1 MAERPSKYGTE
12 FAIKAVQGTPCSPD
26 ELMINLKRLVENYMK
41 LPHYSLIFLIL
52 WTVASHATLDDI
64 PINLSQA
71 IEVPLHWENIKG
83 DWALAPGQSVTVQL
97 MPGKWLR
104 IHNPD
109 ETFAN
114 NAFEISMSTG
124 TGLYAYLPVHI
135 VEQGHSILIS
145 PDPTLPRLV
154 RIKRGKQHKQAQT
167 FALFTSRYKPVISPK
182 TVISLQ
188 THKQSLLLMPQRIF
202 KDFWFIQAGTKPLE
216 VKLQG
221 PIRVTLESRLIYP
234 PTESALAQDYQISA
248 QLDAKSDDLI
258 QILEFETGAETE
270 QQLTIDG
277 KAPVLGRLQVGY
289 LDIPKGEHSLRL
301 TSSANLYI
309 RLLRE
314 QSFDY
319 LFPDLNRPEPDN
331 KAELPEWIKR
341 ASWQLTE
348 KELSVLVSK
357 RPNTMMEIEKIALR
371 LAQDNSRRE
380 GGLLG
385 AMILREAFKRYPSE
399 SKIRRL
405 ANSLLGKHSF
415 YRDLLPW
422 KTAPSLFARF
432 IPYQLRPPELP
443 NLPLIVAEQHQEAYL
458 KRIPGA
464 YFTPL
469 SIKKACAAQQ
479 LYKLPRRTVPSLL
492 RIVVKEPN
500 RLQKSQILWVQFDN
514 SPPVMMEVIP
524 QHLELDKKNYR
535 FNQGEAGLSML
546 ALDHGTPFASLINAG
561 YFVLDL
567 PSKVRQ
573 IKVWQPS
580 CATESLHI
588 ALQYRAARPFRLDES
603 EYESITS
610 QFETE
615 QQFFQYFVN
624 SLGADQRKTQAGYLY
639 NHWLPLIRFLK
650 ARKKHFRAAINPQN
664 REKLQLLNLQTLD
677 NLQQE
682 ARKAQTE
689 KRWLVALEFW
699 SRIAQGT
706 RGKSQREAELAR
718 IKALEQLGE
727 LFLAKRLLQELYL
740 VSPDP
745 ILSQQAF
752 RILLSREQNPLAK
765 IPPLATE
772 VLRNPTPAMLTQ
784 LAHVLV
790 ENGYYDYAFMIG
802 MALPSASRPH
812 ALMLE
817 LTYRFGWWHS
827 FEQLLAKVSK
837 EKQRLWQG
845 YRAQKQGDYAA
856 ALEFWGGAGGKDLAN
871 ALQKGRQIRQQL
883 QGQFKEGAIIAWERW
898 QAAHPGPKE
907 WKTATTLV
915 KDYARSELIYGIEQ
929 DLFFKVFISQINRP
943 VKLQIPGPM
952 RVRLQFRT
960 LHEPNNNQPLD
971 AWVHVKE
978 LTASKPHIV
987 RLNNIL
993 PSDGLR
999 IVGEAQ
1005 KLGHQTTQVFEF
1017 GPGLHEVEVSAI
1029 NLPIAIKVQAEK
1041 PRLPLAVLP
1050 PINEETLVA
1059 ALKNDKLVFKNALEK
1074 CGCLNCVLVI
1084 PPCIAIHSTPRRFP
1098 KLQRGDKKLLHQWRL
1113 RGQVDDAKPIKD
1125 ILKRMTLLL
1134 WAAEQQPSQ
1143 ALVVEGESLFRQYPQ
1158 TPHLR
1163 SLWAALRAKTQWKSV
1178 QTIES
1183 SAGIHFVEM
1192 QGWQPESSSLR
1203 IRKALLRN
1211 VTENEQIITGYNPMG
1226 LSMFNLSATTLK
1238 LRLRMDD
1245 VISFKPIPM
1254 SVLYWLDNEPRRR
1267 LRLTP
1272 MQASKTLEIQ
1282 VPEGD
1287 HILYVAIEKPVA
1299 NQFLRIRINDSAPL
1313 IQKYERR
1320 YQVSTQEE
1328 PLIVNVKG
1336 PNWLRIS
1343 EWHPT
1348 HIDTRYQQVGEGWH
1362 RLSFPP
1368 VKGQTMALLRL
1379 HEMVP
1384 KDENEKQPEV
1394 QLRQLQIV
1402 AESLPEQHL
1411 YVYEETKPTR
1421 KGDFPLRLDVR
1432 DGIPLSEQRK
1442 DSRSFTASLRRR
1454 QNVEEDDIQ
1463 FQDIFELST
1472 TYRSFDEVSR
1482 DYLKSKWLVRFN
1494 EEGDI
1499 TLGAKRD
1506 LHYKQ
1511 AQGRPFALRL
1521 SGSIYA
1527 QKVWDGDLEWHG
1539 LVKGSLSQYWRINL
1553 KSYHVP
1559 SFSVFG
1565 RWLSLSEAPDE
1576 FADRLDNDVYSD
1588 YKSDHRFGI
1597 TLADSFIYEP
1607 WRDTR
1612 WVGRVRVNS
1621 NENIVKP
1628 DYLRLKAEWQQL
1640 LGEAQFNL
1648 AYRFY
1653 HYWSDDD
1660 RKQSV
1665 NRHWLSLDLSWDIWD
1680 ENLSRWEWGIKLDQD
1695 LDNNELQGMLYLSW
1709 HNSRGRGYQDFLPGE
1724 VDFLRLRKE
1733 RMPSVNDTILM
1744 VR

>member
-1 MAERPSKYGTE
+1 
-12 FAIKAVQGTPCSPD
+12 
-26 ELMINLKRLVENYMK
+26 MK
-41 LPHYSLIFLIL
+41 CLPHYCLVFLIL
-52 WTVASHATLDDI
+52 WTGASHATLDDI
-64 PINLSQA
+64 PIKLSQP
-71 IEVPLHWENIKG
+71 IKVPLHWENIKG
-83 DWALAPGQSVTVQL
+83 DWELDPEQSMTVQL

-104 IHNPD
+104 LHNSD

-135 VEQGHSILIS
+135 VDKGHSILIS

-154 RIKRGKQHKQAQT
+154 RIKRGKQHKQGQT
-167 FALFTSRYKPVISPK
+167 FALFTSRYKSIISPK
-182 TVISLQ
+182 TVIPVH
-188 THKQSLLLMPQRIF
+188 TNKQSLLLMPQRIF
-202 KDFWFIQAGTKPLE
+202 KDFWFVQAASKPLE

-221 PIRVTLESRLIYP
+221 PTRITLESRLIYL
-234 PTESALAQDYQISA
+234 PTESALAQDYQIYA
-248 QLDAKSDDLI
+248 QLDEKI

-319 LFPDLNRPEPDN
+319 LFPELNRPVLE
-331 KAELPEWIKR
+331 KKTELPQWIKH

-348 KELSVLVSK
+348 KELSILVSN
-357 RPNTMMEIEKIALR
+357 RPNTLMEIEKIALR
-371 LAQDNSRRE
+371 IAQDNSRRE

-422 KTAPSLFARF
+422 KTAPSQARF

-458 KRIPGA
+458 KRIPRA

-479 LYKLPRRTVPSLL
+479 HYKLPIRTVPSLL

-500 RLQKSQILWVQFDN
+500 RLKKAQILWVQFDN

-524 QHLELDKKNYR
+524 TQHLELPKKMYR
-535 FNQGEAGLSML
+535 FHQGEAGLNLL
-546 ALDHGTPFASLINAG
+546 ALDHGTPFVSLIKAG

-580 CATESLHI
+580 CGTESLQI
-588 ALQYRAARPFRLDES
+588 ALQYRAAKPFRLDES
-603 EYESITS
+603 EYYSIFS

-615 QQFFQYFVN
+615 QQFFQHFVK
-624 SLGADQRKTQAGYLY
+624 SLDSRKTPANYLY

-650 ARKKHFRAAINPQN
+650 ARKKHFRAAISPQN
-664 REKLQLLNLQTLD
+664 RKKLQLLNLQELH
-677 NLQQE
+677 NLQQQ

-706 RGKSQREAELAR
+706 RGKSQREAEFAR

-740 VSPDP
+740 DSPDP
-745 ILSQQAF
+745 SLSQQAF
-752 RILLSREQNPLAK
+752 RKLLSREQNPFVK
-765 IPPLATE
+765 IAPLATE
-772 VLRNPTPAMLTQ
+772 VLRNPTPAILTQ

-827 FEQLLAKVSK
+827 FEQLLPKVSK

-856 ALEFWGGAGGKDLAN
+856 ALKFWRDTELAT
-871 ALQKGRQIRQQL
+871 ALEKGLQIRQQL
-883 QGQFKEGAIIAWERW
+883 RGSSQFKQAAITAWERW
-898 QAAHPGPKE
+898 QAPGPKE
-907 WKTATTLV
+907 WETATTLV
-915 KDYARSELIYGIEQ
+915 KDYARSELIYAIER
-929 DLFFKVFISQINRP
+929 DLFFNVFITQINRP

-978 LTASKPHIV
+978 HIV

-999 IVGEAQ
+999 IVGDAQ

-1017 GPGLHEVEVSAI
+1017 GPGHHEVEISAI
-1029 NLPIAIKVQAEK
+1029 NMPIAIKVQAEK

-1059 ALKNDKLVFKNALEK
+1059 ALKNDKPQNFQK
-1074 CGCLNCVLVI
+1074 
-1084 PPCIAIHSTPRRFP
+1084 H
-1098 KLQRGDKKLLHQWRL
+1098 LHQWRL
-1113 RGQVDDAKPIKD
+1113 RGQVDNAKPIKD
-1125 ILKRMTLLL
+1125 ILKRMSLLL
-1134 WAAEQQPSQ
+1134 WKAEQQPSQ
-1143 ALVVEGESLFRQYPQ
+1143 SLVVEGESLFRRHPQ

-1163 SLWAALRAKTQWKSV
+1163 SLWAALRANTQWKKL

-1192 QGWQPESSSLR
+1192 QGWQPESTSMR
-1203 IRKALLRN
+1203 IRKALLKN
-1211 VTENEQIITGYNPMG
+1211 VTEDEQIITGYNPMA

-1238 LRLRMDD
+1238 LTLRMDD
-1245 VISFKPIPM
+1245 VISFKPIHT

-1272 MQASKTLEIQ
+1272 MQASQTLEIS
-1282 VPEGD
+1282 VPEGE

-1299 NQFLRIRINDSAPL
+1299 NQFLRIRLKESAPL
-1313 IQKYERR
+1313 FKKYERS
-1320 YQVSTQEE
+1320 YHVSTQEE

-1362 RLSFPP
+1362 RLTFPP
-1368 VKGQTMALLRL
+1368 AKGERMALLRL

-1384 KDENEKQPEV
+1384 KDENEKQAEV
-1394 QLRQLQIV
+1394 QLRQLRVV
-1402 AESLPEQHL
+1402 AESLPQQHL
-1411 YVYEETKPTR
+1411 YVYEETKSTR
-1421 KGDFPLRLDVR
+1421 KGNFPHWLDVR
-1432 DGIPLSEQRK
+1432 DGIPLSAQRK
-1442 DSRSFTASLRRR
+1442 DSRSFTASMRRR

-1463 FQDIFELST
+1463 FQDLFEIST

-1482 DYLKSKWLVRFN
+1482 NYLKSKWLARFN

-1527 QKVWDGDLEWHG
+1527 QQVWGGDLEWHG

-1565 RWLSLSEAPDE
+1565 RWLSTPDE
-1576 FADRLDNDVYSD
+1576 FAERLDNDVYSD
-1588 YKSDHRFGI
+1588 YKTDHRFGI
-1597 TLADSFIYEP
+1597 SLADSFIYEP

-1612 WVGRVRVNS
+1612 WVGRIRLNS

-1640 LGEAQFNL
+1640 LGEAQFDL

-1653 HYWSDDD
+1653 HYWSDED
-1660 RKQSV
+1660 RKRSI
-1665 NRHWLSLDLSWDIWD
+1665 NRHWLSLDFSWDIWD

-1724 VDFLRLRKE
+1724 VDFLRLRKK

>member
-1 MAERPSKYGTE
+1 
-12 FAIKAVQGTPCSPD
+12 
-26 ELMINLKRLVENYMK
+26 MK
-41 LPHYSLIFLIL
+41 SLPHSSLIFLIL

-64 PINLSQA
+64 PINQP

-83 DWALAPGQSVTVQL
+83 DWALEPEQSVTVQL

-135 VEQGHSILIS
+135 VDQGHSILIS

-154 RIKRGKQHKQAQT
+154 RIKRGKQHKQAQN

-182 TVISLQ
+182 TVIPLY
-188 THKQSLLLMPQRIF
+188 TNKQSLLLMPQRIF
-202 KDFWFIQAGTKPLE
+202 KDFWFIQAHHKPLE
-216 VKLQG
+216 VKLHG
-221 PIRVTLESRLIYP
+221 PIRITLESRFIYP

-248 QLDAKSDDLI
+248 QLDEKSDDL
-258 QILEFETGAETE
+258 ILEFETGAETE

-319 LFPDLNRPEPDN
+319 LFPDLNRPVL
-331 KAELPEWIKR
+331 KKKTELPEWIKR

-348 KELSVLVSK
+348 KELSVIVSN
-357 RPNTMMEIEKIALR
+357 RPNNMMEIEKIALR

-399 SKIRRL
+399 SKIRRM

-415 YRDLLPW
+415 YRNLLPFQ
-422 KTAPSLFARF
+422 TAPSLARF
-432 IPYQLRPPELP
+432 IPYRLRPPELP

-469 SIKKACAAQQ
+469 SIACAQ

-492 RIVVKEPN
+492 RIVAKEPN
-500 RLQKSQILWVQFDN
+500 RLKKPQILWVQFDN

-524 QHLELDKKNYR
+524 QHLELAKKNYR
-535 FNQGEAGLSML
+535 FNQGEAML
-546 ALDHGTPFASLINAG
+546 ALDHGTPFVSLIKAG

-580 CATESLHI
+580 CATESLEI
-588 ALQYRAARPFRLDES
+588 ALQYRAAKPFRLDES

-615 QQFFQYFVN
+615 QHLFQYFVN
-624 SLGADQRKTQAGYLY
+624 SLHSERKTQAGYLY

-664 REKLQLLNLQTLD
+664 REKLQLLSLQTLD
-677 NLQQE
+677 NLQQQ

-706 RGKSQREAELAR
+706 RGKWQREAALAR

-740 VSPDP
+740 DSPDP

-752 RILLSREQNPLAK
+752 RLLLSREQNPLAK
-765 IPPLATE
+765 IAPLATE
-772 VLRNPTPAMLTQ
+772 VLRNPTPAMLIQ
-784 LAHVLV
+784 LAQVLV

-827 FEQLLAKVSK
+827 FEQLLPKVSK
-837 EKQRLWQG
+837 EKQRIWQG

-856 ALEFWGGAGGKDLAN
+856 ALKFWREGDAELAN
-871 ALQKGRQIRQQL
+871 ALEKGLQIRQQL
-883 QGQFKEGAIIAWERW
+883 QGQFKEAAITAWEHW

-907 WKTATTLV
+907 WKTAITLI

-929 DLFFKVFISQINRP
+929 DLFFNVFISEINRP

-971 AWVHVKE
+971 AWVQVKE
-978 LTASKPHIV
+978 VSNPSAPKLHIV

-1017 GPGLHEVEVSAI
+1017 GPGRHEVEISAV

-1059 ALKNDKLVFKNALEK
+1059 ALNLKNDRQVSQNAIEK
-1074 CGCLNCVLVI
+1074 CGCLNCVLLI
-1084 PPCIAIHSTPRRFP
+1084 PRCIAIQSASRPLRFWKP
-1098 KLQRGDKKLLHQWRL
+1098 QRSFIHQWRQ
-1113 RGQVDDAKPIKD
+1113 RGQVDDDTKPIKD
-1125 ILKRMTLLL
+1125 ILKRMSLLL
-1134 WAAEQQPSQ
+1134 WKAEQQPSQ
-1143 ALVVEGESLFRQYPQ
+1143 SLIVEGESLFRGHPQ

-1163 SLWAALRAKTQWKSV
+1163 SLWAALRANTQWKSV

-1192 QGWQPESSSLR
+1192 QGWQPESTSMR
-1203 IRKALLRN
+1203 IRKALLKN
-1211 VTENEQIITGYNPMG
+1211 VTEDEQIITGYNPMA

-1238 LRLRMDD
+1238 LTLRMDD
-1245 VISFKPIPM
+1245 VISFKPIHT

-1272 MQASKTLEIQ
+1272 MQASQTLEIS
-1282 VPEGD
+1282 VPEGE
-1287 HILYVAIEKPVA
+1287 HILYIAIEKPVA
-1299 NQFLRIRINDSAPL
+1299 NQFLRIRLKESAPL
-1313 IQKYERR
+1313 FQKYERS

-1362 RLSFPP
+1362 RLTFQPA
-1368 VKGQTMALLRL
+1368 KGQTMALLRL

-1384 KDENEKQPEV
+1384 KDENEKQAEV
-1394 QLRQLQIV
+1394 QLRHLRVV

-1411 YVYEETKPTR
+1411 YVYEETKSTR

-1442 DSRSFTASLRRR
+1442 DSRSFTASWRRR

-1463 FQDIFELST
+1463 FQDFFEIST
-1472 TYRSFDEVSR
+1472 TYRYFDKG

-1527 QKVWDGDLEWHG
+1527 QQVWDGDLEWHG
-1539 LVKGSLSQYWRINL
+1539 LVKGSLSHYWRINL

-1576 FADRLDNDVYSD
+1576 FADRLDNDVYSN
-1588 YKSDHRFGI
+1588 YKTDHRFGI
-1597 TLADSFIYEP
+1597 RLADSFIYEP

-1612 WVGRVRVNS
+1612 WVGRVRLNS

-1660 RKQSV
+1660 RKLSV
-1665 NRHWLSLDLSWDIWD
+1665 NRHWLSLDFSWDIWD
-1680 ENLSRWEWGIKLDQD
+1680 KNLSRWEWGIKLDQD

-1709 HNSRGRGYQDFLPGE
+1709 HNSRGYQDFLPGE
-1724 VDFLRLRKE
+1724 VDFLRLRKK
-1733 RMPSVNDTILM
+1733 RMPSVNDTIMM